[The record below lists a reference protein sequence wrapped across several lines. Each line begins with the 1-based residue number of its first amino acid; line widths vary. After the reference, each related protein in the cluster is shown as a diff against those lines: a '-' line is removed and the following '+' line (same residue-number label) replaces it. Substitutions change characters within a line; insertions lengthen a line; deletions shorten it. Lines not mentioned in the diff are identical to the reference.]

1 MSSSD
6 DKKDA
11 HLTANLPTLEA
22 NITTVEVEAPPP
34 PPESKWMAIYRSSFF
49 QICVVSALA
58 FCGPAMADAISG
70 LGGGGQATP
79 YTVNA
84 ATCASYCAVAVIS
97 LLGGPIASRMGIK
110 GMLIAGASTF
120 AINGSA
126 YYVNSKYGVQWYL
139 IFGRFLYGAGF
150 GFWYVAEAAIILS
163 YPEEGRRGKYLAIW
177 VGSRNLGQLV
187 GGSISLAR
195 NAKSATAGA
204 IATSTYLI
212 FVAIEALGF
221 PISFLISPPHKVRRS
236 DGVPILMAAKQPWKT
251 EFINLYKAVISPRM
265 VMLMPIAFYSYF
277 YGGVLSTYLTNYFT
291 VRARAL
297 SSFIVP
303 SGIIVFTAI
312 FGRFFLDNKRWSQRR
327 RAQVGFAVFMV
338 PSFAAFGWLC
348 ANQARFLNMDTT
360 PKYDWSDKGWANAYV
375 PFYIMQVCGYLCQ
388 TYIYWL
394 ISCFTASVSSNATN
408 GGIFRCVEAV
418 GQAVSYGINSNTNSK
433 FIPLGI
439 NFGLAGFCVVPTVML
454 IQQVPVWR
462 EDAEQIQWV
471 GKDGNGDVEGGKDE
485 GKTTQSEALD
495 LGK

>member
-1 MSSSD
+1 MSHPVED
-6 DKKDA
+6 QK
-11 HLTANLPTLEA
+11 TAEHTARLPGFD
-22 NITTVEVEAPPP
+22 TTTEVQVIDTPAPPS
-34 PPESKWMAIYRSSFF
+34 SKWEAIYRSSLF

-97 LLGGPIASRMGIK
+97 LLGGPLASRMGIK
-110 GMLIAGASTF
+110 LMLIVGAATF

-139 IFGRFLYGAGF
+139 IFGRFIYGAGF

-195 NAKSATAGA
+195 NAKQAAAGA

-212 FVAIEALGF
+212 FVAIEAIGF
-221 PISFLISPPHKVRRS
+221 PVSFLISPPHKVRRS
-236 DGVPILMAAKQPWKT
+236 DGVPILLAAKQPWRL
-251 EFINLYKAVISPRM
+251 EFITLIKAIIAPRM
-265 VMLMPIAFYSYF
+265 LLLMPIAFYSYF

-312 FGRFFLDNKRWSQRR
+312 YGRFILDNKRWTQRR
-327 RAQVGFAVFMV
+327 RAQVGFAMFML
-338 PSFAAFGWLC
+338 PSLACFGWLC
-348 ANQARFLNMDTT
+348 SNQKTFLDTK
-360 PKYDWSDKGWANAYV
+360 PKYDWNAAGWANAYM
-375 PFYIMQVCGYLCQ
+375 PFYIMQICGYLCQ

-394 ISCFTASVSSNATN
+394 LSCFTSDVQGNARN

-418 GQAVSYGINSNTNSK
+418 GQAVSYGINSNAKTR

-439 NFGLAGFCVVPTVML
+439 NFGLAALCIPFTCII
-454 IQQVPVWR
+454 IQQVPLYR
-462 EDAEQIQWV
+462 EDAKNNPTVVYDEQRPESVKAASLDEEKNV
-471 GKDGNGDVEGGKDE
+471 GL
-485 GKTTQSEALD
+485 SR
-495 LGK
+495 

>member
-1 MSSSD
+1 MSSPDRKSEELVVQMPAL
-6 DKKDA
+6 K
-11 HLTANLPTLEA
+11 T
-22 NITTVEVEAPPP
+22 NIMEVEVVPPP
-34 PPESKWMAIYRSSFF
+34 PKPQSKWMAIYRSSLF

-97 LLGGPIASRMGIK
+97 LLGGPLASRMGIK
-110 GMLIAGASTF
+110 GMLIAGAATF

-195 NAKSATAGA
+195 NAKTAAAGA

-212 FVAIEALGF
+212 FVAIEAIGF

-236 DGVPILMAAKQPWKT
+236 DGVPIVLAAKKPWKN
-251 EFINLYKAVISPRM
+251 EFLDLYRAIISPRM
-265 VMLMPIAFYSYF
+265 LLLMPIGFYSYF
-277 YGGVLSTYLTNYFT
+277 YGGVLSTYLTNYFS

-303 SGIIVFTAI
+303 TGIIVFTGI
-312 FGRFFLDNKRWSQRR
+312 YGKFFLDNKHWTQRR
-327 RAQVGFAVFMV
+327 RAQIGFAIFMI
-338 PSFAAFGWLC
+338 PSLASFGWLC
-348 ANQARFLNMDTT
+348 ANQAKFLNTN
-360 PKYDWSDKGWANAYV
+360 PKYDWNSAGWANAYI
-375 PFYIMQVCGYLCQ
+375 PFYIMQICGYLCQ

-394 ISCFTASVSSNATN
+394 ISCFTTDVGGNARN

-418 GQAVSYGINSNTNSK
+418 GQAVSYGINSNAKTR

-439 NFGLAGFCVVPTVML
+439 NFGLAVLCIPSTYVI
-454 IQQVPVWR
+454 IQQVPHYRADDVNR
-462 EDAEQIQWV
+462 PITHGQEEGTGSVAEEIDDEL
-471 GKDGNGDVEGGKDE
+471 KKDVELRK
-485 GKTTQSEALD
+485 
-495 LGK
+495 

>member
-1 MSSSD
+1 MAAQYEEDRKSEVVEVPAH
-6 DKKDA
+6 A
-11 HLTANLPTLEA
+11 HLPGMDTTTEVQVVPTPA
-22 NITTVEVEAPPP
+22 APK
-34 PPESKWMAIYRSSFF
+34 SRWDSIYRSSLF

-84 ATCASYCAVAVIS
+84 AQCASYCAVAVIS
-97 LLGGPIASRMGIK
+97 LLGGPLASRMGIK
-110 GMLIAGASTF
+110 LMLIVGASTF

-177 VGSRNLGQLV
+177 VGARNLGQLV

-195 NAKSATAGA
+195 NAKAAAAGA

-212 FVAIEALGF
+212 FVAIEAVGF

-236 DGVPILMAAKQPWKT
+236 DGVPILLAAKQPWKT
-251 EFINLYKAVISPRM
+251 EFLLLWRCVTSKQ
-265 VMLMPIAFYSYF
+265 MLLLAPIGFYSYF

-303 SGIIVFTAI
+303 SGIIVFTSI
-312 FGRFFLDNKRWSQRR
+312 FGRFFLDNRRWNQRL

-338 PSFAAFGWLC
+338 PSMACFAWLIV
-348 ANQARFLNMDTT
+348 NQTKFMKMSKA
-360 PKYDWSDKGWANAYV
+360 PKYDWNSSGWANAYI
-375 PFYIMQVCGYLCQ
+375 PFYIMQICGYLCQ

-394 ISCFTASVSSNATN
+394 ISCFTADVQGNART
-408 GGIFRCVEAV
+408 GGVFRCVEAV
-418 GQAVSYGINSNTNSK
+418 GQAVSYGINSNVKTK
-433 FIPLGI
+433 MIPLAI
-439 NFGLAGFCVVPTVML
+439 NFGLAGFCIPFTIAIIQKVPT
-454 IQQVPVWR
+454 WR
-462 EDAEQIQWV
+462 EDAANRPIDYDQE
-471 GKDGNGDVEGGKDE
+471 EGGKNHE
-485 GKTTQSEALD
+485 LRA
-495 LGK
+495 

>member
-1 MSSSD
+1 MTDRRDSISD
-6 DKKDA
+6 SKSVDHA
-11 HLTANLPTLEA
+11 HVMHMPTLEGA
-22 NITTVEVEAPPP
+22 DAEVQVVPT
-34 PPESKWMAIYRSSFF
+34 PPEPETKWKAIYRSSLF

-97 LLGGPIASRMGIK
+97 LLGGPLASRMGIK

-126 YYVNSKYGVQWYL
+126 YYVNSRYGVQWYL

-195 NAKSATAGA
+195 NAKRAAAGA

-212 FVAIEALGF
+212 FVAIEAVGF
-221 PISFLISPPHKVRRS
+221 PVSFLISPPHKVRRS
-236 DGVPILMAAKQPWKT
+236 DGVPIVLAAKQPWKI
-251 EFINLYKAVISPRM
+251 EFLNLARAIVAPRM
-265 VMLMPIAFYSYF
+265 LLLMPIGFYSYF
-277 YGGVLSTYLTNYFT
+277 YGGVLSTYLTNHFS

-303 SGIIVFTAI
+303 SGIIVFTALY
-312 FGRFFLDNKRWSQRR
+312 GRFILDNKRWTQRR
-327 RAQVGFAVFMV
+327 RAQIGFVVFMV
-338 PSFAAFGWLC
+338 PSLASFGWLC
-348 ANQARFLNMDTT
+348 ANQAKFMHTKT
-360 PKYDWSDKGWANAYV
+360 STKYDWNASGWANAYI

-388 TYIYWL
+388 TFIYWL
-394 ISCFTASVSSNATN
+394 ISCFTTDVAGNARN

-418 GQAVSYGINSNTNSK
+418 GQAVSYGINSNIKTG
-433 FIPLGI
+433 FVPLGI
-439 NFGLAGFCVVPTVML
+439 NFGLAIACIPTTWAL
-454 IQQVPVWR
+454 IQRVPIYR
-462 EDAEQIQWV
+462 EDSLQRPQAFVQ
-471 GKDGNGDVEGGKDE
+471 GDEEGSMGLEKR
-485 GKTTQSEALD
+485 
-495 LGK
+495 